1 MVATVGAGTAAAA
14 AAMAT
19 GAEAAGVGPGLEP
32 SAGGGEDCCTMGCKL
47 CPPRVFTMA
56 RLEKEKRRRG
66 WEEERFQ
73 K

>member
-1 MVATVGAGTAAAA
+1 MVAGAGTAAVVGAGGAA
-14 AAMAT
+14 AAA
-19 GAEAAGVGPGLEP
+19 VGPGLEP
-32 SAGGGEDCCTMGCKL
+32 SVGGGEDCLTLGWKL

-56 RLEKEKRRRG
+56 GLENERRWRG